1 MWPTA
6 STKVKVGERK
16 INGRPNRSPLGEGAV
31 SHLSASMA
39 DAGCLREYNRAL
51 RGMRREGACHDFTSP
66 AERKSQ
72 PQRDVPKARKWPA
85 ANAKTFARSPTL
97 PQ

>member
-1 MWPTA
+1 M
-6 STKVKVGERK
+6 VGLT
-16 INGRPNRSPLGEGAV
+16 RSPLGEGTV

-51 RGMRREGACHDFTSP
+51 RGMRREGACRDFTSP
-66 AERKSQ
+66 AARTSQ

-85 ANAKTFARSPTL
+85 ANAKTFARYATL
-97 PQ
+97 HGEGSNQFLSLRHQSVA